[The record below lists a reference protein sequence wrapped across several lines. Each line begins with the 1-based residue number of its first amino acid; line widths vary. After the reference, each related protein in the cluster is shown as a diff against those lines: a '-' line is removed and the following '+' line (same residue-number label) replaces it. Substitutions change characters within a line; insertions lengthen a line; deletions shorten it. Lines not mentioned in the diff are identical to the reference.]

1 MAEPARVSA
10 VVLAY
15 GTQPLLEATV
25 EGVLASVG
33 VVVDVVLVDNGGDP
47 ETVARVGQRNGVRVL
62 SPGRNLGFAAGSNLG
77 ARNAVGEYVA
87 FVNGDVMVPSNALA
101 TLVSALQRPGERPTG
116 IATASV
122 RLEDRPEVI
131 NSAGNPV
138 HFLGLS
144 WAGGLGRP
152 ASEFPDRRTVAS
164 ASGATM
170 VMRRDRFLEVGGF
183 CETLFTYVEDTDL
196 SLRVWQRGW
205 SVEYVPD
212 AIVLHDYEF
221 ARNPGKFYLLERNR
235 LFVLL
240 TVFPARLLW
249 LVSPALVGLELAVLG
264 LAARD
269 GWARQK
275 VAGWWWVARHLPAI
289 RRRRR
294 ELATARVLDDRTF
307 AALLTSRFDPGVE
320 GMSVPRFAQRALDAY
335 WRAATRLL

>member
-10 VVLAY
+10 VILAY

-25 EGVLASVG
+25 DGVLASEG
-33 VVVDVVLVDNGGDP
+33 VEVDVVLVDNGGDP
-47 ETVARVGQRNGVRVL
+47 EPLARLTQLDRVQVV

-77 ARNAVGEYVA
+77 ARAADGDYLA
-87 FVNGDVMVPSNALA
+87 FVNGDVLVQPTALG
-101 TLVSALQRPGERPTG
+101 TLVAALRRPIAEPVA

-122 RLEDRPEVI
+122 RLEDRPELM

-144 WAGGLGRP
+144 WAGGMGRP
-152 ASEFPDRRTVAS
+152 ASDFADGRTVAS

-170 VMRRDRFLEVGGF
+170 VMPRDRFLELDGF

-196 SLRVWQRGW
+196 SLRAWQRGW
-205 SVEYVPD
+205 SVEYVPE
-212 AIVLHDYEF
+212 AVVLHDYEF
-221 ARNPGKFYLLERNR
+221 SRNPGKFYLLERNR

-249 LVSPALVGLELAVLG
+249 LVSPMLLGLELAVL
-264 LAARD
+264 AMATRD

-275 VAGWWWVARHLPAI
+275 VAGWWWIARHLGTV
-289 RRRRR
+289 RRRRT
-294 ELATARVLDDRTF
+294 ELAAVRVLDDDAF
-307 AALLTSRFDPGVE
+307 AALLTSHFDPGIE
-320 GMSVPRFAQRALDAY
+320 GMSVPGFAQRLLDAY
-335 WRAATRLL
+335 WRVVRRLV

>member
-1 MAEPARVSA
+1 MGELPRVSA

-15 GTQPLLEATV
+15 GSQPLLEAAI
-25 EGVLASVG
+25 EGVLASDG
-33 VVVDVVLVDNGGDP
+33 VDVDVVLVDNGGDRVP
-47 ETVARVGQRNGVRVL
+47 LARLAQRDRVRVL
-62 SPGRNLGFAAGSNLG
+62 SPGHNLGFAAGSNLG
-77 ARNAVGEYVA
+77 ARAAEGGYLA
-87 FVNGDVMVPSNALA
+87 FVNGDVLVQPVALA
-101 TLVSALQRPGERPTG
+101 ALVAALARPGDRPAG

-122 RLEDRPEVI
+122 RLEDQPDVI

-152 ASEFPDRRTVAS
+152 ASDFSERRTVAS

-170 VMRRDRFLEVGGF
+170 VMRRDLFLEVDGF

-196 SLRVWQRGW
+196 SLRVWRRGW
-205 SVEYVPD
+205 SVEYVPE
-212 AIVLHDYEF
+212 AVVLHDYDF
-221 ARNPGKFYLLERNR
+221 SRNPGKFYLLERNR
-235 LFVLL
+235 LFLLL

-249 LVSPALVGLELAVLG
+249 LASPALVGLELAVL
-264 LAARD
+264 AVAVRN

-275 VAGWWWVARHLPAI
+275 VAGWWWLARHLGSV

-294 ELATARVLDDRTF
+294 ELAATQTLDDAEF

-320 GMSVPRFAQRALDAY
+320 GMSLPRFGQRALDVY
-335 WRAATRLL
+335 WRVVRRLL